1 MFDVNV
7 RLTPEGLANYED
19 VVRLCFQVRK
29 LRRLSPMLS
38 PRLPPS
44 DPRRVQAVA
53 ALHAQS
59 DAVWVEQH
67 AEIAQVAS
75 NGVRF
80 RAKSEPTTA
89 VLGAV
94 GAMRDYPTE
103 HCLVGSSLM
112 GPLDLV
118 AIRAA
123 LGLLNPHNMLLA
135 ITAKPSHADWQP
147 FPGDAKSATLVEP
160 HYGFS
165 FTVAQLTATQLAAWG
180 ARPDMPQVEQ
190 GWRSYTPDLPLS
202 ASLAVP
208 LRNDYIPSDFVLRN
222 PSLAAPDVVAA
233 DASTSLVL
241 NPHPLD
247 FAPASEG
254 SPALEFLP
262 SFPEPR
268 RPAAADRLQELDV
281 WYKPDV
287 KFGLP
292 KSTVYLRLTPPRAWQ
307 FTDDPHRRMLVTVLL
322 SIVDDMIQVC
332 LGCYALSGI
341 AIRAVNVTLPRRSRR
356 TRQSLP
362 GCDTACQP
370 TYRVAPSLRPSRA
383 FRISCHNL

>member
-1 MFDVNV
+1 
-7 RLTPEGLANYED
+7 
-19 VVRLCFQVRK
+19 
-29 LRRLSPMLS
+29 MLS
-38 PRLPPS
+38 PRLPS
-44 DPRRVQAVA
+44 FDPRRLQAVA

-59 DAVWVEQH
+59 DALWAEQH

-80 RAKSEPTTA
+80 RAKSEPTAA

-123 LGLLNPHNMLLA
+123 LGLLNPHNMLLTL
-135 ITAKPSHADWQP
+135 TAKPSHADWKP

-180 ARPDMPQVEQ
+180 ARPEVPQAEQ
-190 GWRSYTPDLPLS
+190 GWRSYTVDLPLS
-202 ASLAVP
+202 ASMAVP
-208 LRNDYIPSDFVLRN
+208 PRNDYIPSDFTLKN
-222 PSLAAPDVVAA
+222 PSLAAPDVVAVP
-233 DASTSLVL
+233 DVSTSLVL

-254 SPALEFLP
+254 SPALEFSP
-262 SFPEPR
+262 TFPEPR
-268 RPAAADRLQELDV
+268 RPATADLPQNLDV

-307 FTDDPHRRMLVTVLL
+307 FTDDPHSRMLVTVLL
-322 SIVDDMIQVC
+322 SVVDDMIQV
-332 LGCYALSGI
+332 GI
-341 AIRAVNVTLPRRSRR
+341 LRFEWDSNRSDHVTLPCRNRH
-356 TRQSLP
+356 TQQSLP
-362 GCDTACQP
+362 GFDTACQP
-370 TYRVAPSLRPSRA
+370 TCRVAPSQQLSRA
-383 FRISCHNL
+383 SHISCHNL